1 MSEWLLFVLFG
12 VIICQ
17 MVRLYI
23 PTYLRF
29 GGHTLWPFWC
39 IGWEISRPA
48 SGCIVDF
55 SVFGF
60 REGAFEWPLP

>member
-1 MSEWLLFVLFG
+1 MSVWLLFVLFG

-29 GGHTLWPFWC
+29 GGHMFVAVLVYRM
-39 IGWEISRPA
+39 EISRPA
-48 SGCIVDF
+48 SRCVVDF